1 MAMTSVGIFHTCAG
15 IPLLLSATKLR
26 SGCCRVTPRPPSL
39 CTQLL
44 PHTPLPAAQTVSIHP
59 MLTVSTGGET
69 WPLTW
74 CPGWSHLPAPVSTP
88 SETGRPP

>member
-1 MAMTSVGIFHTCAG
+1 MAMTSVRIFHTCAG

-39 CTQLL
+39 CAQLL

-59 MLTVSTGGET
+59 MLVVSTGGGDMALDLVSWLES
-69 WPLTW
+69 PA
-74 CPGWSHLPAPVSTP
+74 CPSLHPF
-88 SETGRPP
+88 